1 VLQSYENKDKM
12 KNSEN
17 GMVDLSPTGQRDT
30 LPTGARRTFAW
41 AKIGIIGGL
50 VALAIVIAIGLW
62 L

>member
-1 VLQSYENKDKM
+1 M